1 MAKVCGYHKKNKQ
14 MHKQKC
20 KIKTSLEGII
30 ILPTSHSKFF
40 LIFMPW
46 DWKLESLYTYA
57 NCDIFLQLKVLIP
70 MFL

>member
-40 LIFMPW
+40 LIFMP
-46 DWKLESLYTYA
+46 
-57 NCDIFLQLKVLIP
+57 
-70 MFL
+70 